1 MDALCYPDRA
11 DQPGFG
17 ASEPSTYDQSQLRRQ
32 EGYGFRTKR
41 AAQQNGLRGLQRGWH
56 VGQSWSA
63 GDGIEVRS

>member
-41 AAQQNGLRGLQRGWH
+41 AAQQK
-56 VGQSWSA
+56 
-63 GDGIEVRS
+63 